1 MAQLVKSLLVTSSIS
16 YHCAGSN
23 LSCSTFDQGS
33 CKFPWKFS
41 EHGPKTW
48 ASATCRDQN
57 KFLTPC
63 THLAQSWA
71 LRDWTRGWKVT
82 TTNLSQLLQKRVVS
96 PWSIEN
102 DPETHTNHQSW
113 KLYLKFEWQKHKGR
127 TALKCIKEC
136 NLKALSWG
144 TNFLISFGVLLFLV
158 IPPSEEDLSQPHNRD
173 LLHLILCNHANGI
186 LRAEAT
192 WWLHWIYTS
201 SSWFLIYEDVVLG
214 MVSNW
219 LISNYHSDLS
229 QQFLVQMS

>member
-1 MAQLVKSLLVTSSIS
+1 MVQILGPLQHVETRTSFWLLVSIWPS
-16 YHCAGSN
+16 PGH
-23 LSCSTFDQGS
+23 
-33 CKFPWKFS
+33 W
-41 EHGPKTW
+41 E
-48 ASATCRDQN
+48 
-57 KFLTPC
+57 
-63 THLAQSWA
+63 
-71 LRDWTRGWKVT
+71 TRQDDERLPPLISLK
-82 TTNLSQLLQKRVVS
+82 LLQKRVVS

-113 KLYLKFEWQKHKGR
+113 KLYLKFEWQKHTGR

-136 NLKALSWG
+136 TLKALSWG

-192 WWLHWIYTS
+192 WWLHWLYTS